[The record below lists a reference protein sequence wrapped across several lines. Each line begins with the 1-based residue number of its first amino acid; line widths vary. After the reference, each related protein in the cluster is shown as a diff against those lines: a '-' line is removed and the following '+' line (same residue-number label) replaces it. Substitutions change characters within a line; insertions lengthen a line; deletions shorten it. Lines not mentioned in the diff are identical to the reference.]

1 MKRLV
6 LALLISILAL
16 ASLCI
21 KMPTPTPEEE
31 APSPE
36 VEAEEGY
43 YTVGEVYRKT
53 FYLVPTLSATSDKDY
68 RDGSVR
74 YIKLIYGV
82 YTSTSEALKEEQIDL
97 DEIEAG
103 VKIPVEVEYEI
114 TEDTPKGKLV
124 SLATLVIL
132 DGNYDLDA
140 EKWKWDVNVVA
151 KEGESF
157 EVR

>member
-6 LALLISILAL
+6 LAFLISILAL

-21 KMPTPTPEEE
+21 KMPTPKPKEEV
-31 APSPE
+31 PSPE
-36 VEAEEGY
+36 VEEGY

-97 DEIEAG
+97 EEVRAG

-140 EKWKWDVNVVA
+140 EKWKWDVNVIA